1 PSASALGKRNKEPES
16 RRDGTTNCE
25 PIATTVFTG
34 ECGFS
39 SDLGNKSLRASV
51 VKTILQFSNKEGS
64 SYGNHSI
71 GTSQDENH
79 GRKLSARR
87 SQTGQRLHSRRLQR
101 RPADDRQTRGRVCG
115 QRGPAQRRE
124 DRAQGLVGVARAV
137 EKSGRDGPDQRRRAG
152 RVWRLRHG
160 QGF

>member
-1 PSASALGKRNKEPES
+1 MIAQRVPGPPSRAVFAWVGVVERWEKRGNVPS
-16 RRDGTTNCE
+16 PVAGVVRDGTTNCE

-51 VKTILQFSNKEGS
+51 VKTILQFSNEEGS

-87 SQTGQRLHSRRLQR
+87 SQPGQRLHSRRLQR

-124 DRAQGLVGVARAV
+124 DRAQGLVGV
-137 EKSGRDGPDQRRRAG
+137 
-152 RVWRLRHG
+152 
-160 QGF
+160 